1 MIYNINIG
9 FLEIRLIDFIDI
21 FLVSLLLYNIYRLLR
36 GSVAIRI
43 FIGFLILYF
52 FYLIVRASEMELLTN
67 ILGQFMGVGVLAV
80 LILFQKEIRRF
91 LLFIGKTNYIQDKRL
106 FDVFTPFFSNQIR
119 NKWNN
124 LVNVIVDSCKLITE
138 NKSGALIVLS
148 KDSELKYYS
157 ESGESLDAKLS
168 KRLLLSIFNKKSPL
182 HDGAA
187 IIHGGKI
194 VAARCILPVSENQN
208 LPMNFG
214 LRHRAAFGI
223 SEYTDA
229 LAIVISEEHGTIST
243 FLDGKISSDLS
254 IVNLRSIINE
264 YLETDNEIKIT

>member
-1 MIYNINIG
+1 MIYNFNIG

-52 FYLIVRASEMELLTN
+52 FYLLVRASEMELLTN
-67 ILGQFMGVGVLAV
+67 ILGQFMGVGVLAL

-91 LLFIGKTNYIQDKRL
+91 LLFLGKTNYIQDRKIFDL
-106 FDVFTPFFSNQIR
+106 FSPFFSSQVK

-124 LVNVIVDSCKLITE
+124 LVMVIVDSCKLITE

-148 KDSELKYYS
+148 RDSELKYYS
-157 ESGESLDAKLS
+157 ESGEFLDAKLS

-187 IIHGGKI
+187 IIYDGKI
-194 VAARCILPVSENQN
+194 IAARCILPVSENQN

-223 SEYTDA
+223 SEDTDA
-229 LAIVISEEHGTIST
+229 LAIVVSEENGTIST
-243 FLDGKISSDLS
+243 FLDGNINSNLS
-254 IVNLRSIINE
+254 VVDLRSKINE
-264 YLETDNEIKIT
+264 YLESESRTN

>member
-21 FLVSLLLYNIYRLLR
+21 FLVGLLLYNIYRLLR

-223 SEYTDA
+223 SEDTDA

-264 YLETDNEIKIT
+264 YLETDNELN

>member
-1 MIYNINIG
+1 MNSNIIVSKQNSIETTECIKKTILNNSSKKLFFNEDFSYSIGEIG
-9 FLEIRLIDFIDI
+9 F
-21 FLVSLLLYNIYRLLR
+21 
-36 GSVAIRI
+36 
-43 FIGFLILYF
+43 
-52 FYLIVRASEMELLTN
+52 FYYEDKFGALKLPIPN

-223 SEYTDA
+223 SEDTDA

-264 YLETDNEIKIT
+264 YLETDNEMKIT

>member
-1 MIYNINIG
+1 MIYNFNIG

-52 FYLIVRASEMELLTN
+52 FYLLVRASEMELLTN

-80 LILFQKEIRRF
+80 LILFKKEIRRF
-91 LLFIGKTNYIQDKRL
+91 LLFLGKTNYIQDRKI
-106 FDVFTPFFSNQIR
+106 FAPFFSNQVK

-124 LVNVIVDSCKLITE
+124 LVMIIVDSCKLITE

-148 KDSELKYYS
+148 RDSELKYYS
-157 ESGESLDAKLS
+157 ESGEFLDAKLS

-187 IIHGGKI
+187 IIYDGKI

-208 LPMNFG
+208 LPMDFG

-223 SEYTDA
+223 SEDTDA
-229 LAIVISEEHGTIST
+229 LAIVVSEENGTIST
-243 FLDGKISSDLS
+243 FLDGNINSNLS
-254 IVNLRSIINE
+254 VVDLRSKINE
-264 YLETDNEIKIT
+264 YLESESRTN

>member
-124 LVNVIVDSCKLITE
+124 LVNVIVDSCKLITK

-223 SEYTDA
+223 SEDTDA
-229 LAIVISEEHGTIST
+229 LAVVISEEHGTIST

-264 YLETDNEIKIT
+264 YLETDNQLN

>member
-106 FDVFTPFFSNQIR
+106 FDVFTPFFQI
-119 NKWNN
+119 K
-124 LVNVIVDSCKLITE
+124 
-138 NKSGALIVLS
+138 
-148 KDSELKYYS
+148 
-157 ESGESLDAKLS
+157 
-168 KRLLLSIFNKKSPL
+168 
-182 HDGAA
+182 
-187 IIHGGKI
+187 
-194 VAARCILPVSENQN
+194 
-208 LPMNFG
+208 
-214 LRHRAAFGI
+214 
-223 SEYTDA
+223 
-229 LAIVISEEHGTIST
+229 
-243 FLDGKISSDLS
+243 
-254 IVNLRSIINE
+254 
-264 YLETDNEIKIT
+264 